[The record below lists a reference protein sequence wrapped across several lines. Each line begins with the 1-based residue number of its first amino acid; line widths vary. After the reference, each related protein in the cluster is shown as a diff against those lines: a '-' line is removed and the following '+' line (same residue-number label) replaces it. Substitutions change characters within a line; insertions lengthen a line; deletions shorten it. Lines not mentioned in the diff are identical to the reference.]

1 MVGSALETTMEYPSR
16 DEQVTRKYREH
27 FDDRSGRNS
36 IRNRNLS
43 LRKAGNHHL
52 EWEDYAAAKDMSYLL
67 KIRKAV
73 LGLLE
78 EARGHKRVKSSLEAE
93 VDILLP
99 NKGGNHP
106 VVELLKREEQIL
118 KTLFI
123 TLDACLFDE
132 GSLGSGSQS
141 SAWVY
146 TESLDLGEDF
156 GEGQMAYVWNFWR
169 ARHPGNTCSACF
181 GNQVLMALDLYETL
195 KGRNYMCKMCRCVA
209 FAVNWPK
216 GLEFARIN

>member
-1 MVGSALETTMEYPSR
+1 MVVLGGTILDTTTSILAPILPHLAEEIHQHLAR
-16 DEQVTRKYREH
+16 DQ
-27 FDDRSGRNS
+27 
-36 IRNRNLS
+36 NLHPKS
-43 LRKAGNHHL
+43 KSFFEKGGKPPDL

-78 EARGHKRVKSSLEAE
+78 EARGHKRVKSSLEAG

-99 NKGGNHP
+99 KKGGNYP

-118 KTLFI
+118 KTKTLFI
-123 TLDACLFDE
+123 TPDACLFDE

-156 GEGQMAYVWNFWR
+156 GFME
-169 ARHPGNTCSACF
+169 S
-181 GNQVLMALDLYETL
+181 
-195 KGRNYMCKMCRCVA
+195 
-209 FAVNWPK
+209 
-216 GLEFARIN
+216 